1 MDNEYEGDI
10 FIEKEMREHLL
21 ALTCGNFALIYSFPQ
36 VFVHHSYVYQVRLN
50 FRQKIDVKVVENL
63 CKKDGGKWQMNNN

>member
-21 ALTCGNFALIYSFPQ
+21 ALTRGNFALICSFPQ
-36 VFVHHSYVYQVRLN
+36 VFVHHSYTYQVRLN
-50 FRQKIDVKVVENL
+50 FRQKIDITVMENL
-63 CKKDGGKWQMNNN
+63 CKIDGGKW